1 MRRSNLVA
9 RQTSHDWGERE
20 PAMCGIVGYVGPAD
34 GVGIVVEGLRK
45 LEYRGYDSAG
55 VSACNGGSLA
65 SLRAVGKLRALET
78 RLAAEPIHGSP
89 AIGHTRWATHGV
101 PSEANA
107 HPHLDGQLSI
117 AVVHNGII
125 ENYLELGAMLR
136 ASGVHFR
143 SETDTETVAHL
154 IRHYYEGDLTAAVAR
169 ALQDVR
175 GAYALGVISKDDPG
189 VLVAA
194 RNGSPLVIGIGDG
207 ANYIASDAPALLRHT
222 RKFLYLEDG
231 QVAKITPGGVSIQ
244 NLAGEPQSLD
254 TQTVDWDQ
262 AMAEKGGYPHF
273 MLKEIHEQPEVV
285 ANALR
290 GRIGADGASVAL
302 DEIKLSTEALT
313 NCPRIFI
320 VACGTAW
327 HAGLVGKRLIE
338 SLAGVPVEIDIA
350 SEFRYRDLIIPPG
363 SIVIPIT
370 QSGETADTLEA
381 LRVAK
386 RQGATVLSLVNVQGS
401 SIARE
406 SHAVLPLRAGI
417 EIGVASTKAYI
428 AMIVALL
435 LLAIRLGR
443 LRGHLTHENAAA
455 LLSEL
460 RLIPEK
466 MNAILAKPGP
476 LLACAAD
483 ARYRDPA
490 SALFLGRGY
499 NYPTALEGALKL
511 KEISYIHA
519 EGYGAGEMK
528 HGPIALVTEKVPC
541 IFIAP
546 RSATREKVVSNMQE
560 VRARNG
566 TILAIATEG
575 DTTIAQHADNLVY
588 VPACPEPLS
597 PLLTAL
603 PLQLLAYYISVNRGC
618 DVDQPRNLAKSVTVE

>member
-1 MRRSNLVA
+1 
-9 RQTSHDWGERE
+9 
-20 PAMCGIVGYVGPAD
+20 MCGIVGYVGPGD

-55 VSACNGGSLA
+55 ISACNGGALA
-65 SLRAVGKLRALET
+65 SLRAVGKLRSLET
-78 RLAAEPIHGSP
+78 RLASEPVRGSP

-107 HPHLDGQLSI
+107 HPHHDGQLAI

-136 ASGVHFR
+136 AEGVQFR

-154 IRHYYEGDLTAAVAR
+154 IRHYYAGDLAAAVAR

-175 GAYALGVISKDDPG
+175 GAYALGVISKDNPG

-194 RNGSPLVIGIGDG
+194 RNGSPLVIGVGEG
-207 ANYIASDAPALLRHT
+207 AHYIASDAPALLKHT
-222 RKFLYLEDG
+222 RKFMYLEDG
-231 QVAKITPGGVSIQ
+231 QIAALTPDGVTIRD
-244 NLAGEPQSLD
+244 LAGETQSLD
-254 TQTVDWDQ
+254 VQTVDWDQ
-262 AMAEKGGYPHF
+262 AMAEKGGFPHF

-290 GRIGADGASVAL
+290 GRIGADGASVNL
-302 DEIKLSTEALT
+302 DEIKLSADQLT

-327 HAGLVGKRLIE
+327 HAGLIGKRLIE

-386 RQGATVLSLVNVQGS
+386 RQGASVLALVNVQGS
-401 SIARE
+401 TIARE

-417 EIGVASTKAYI
+417 EIGVASTKAYTAMTV
-428 AMIVALL
+428 AMI

-443 LRGHLTHENAAA
+443 LRGHLTQENAAA
-455 LLSEL
+455 LISEL
-460 RLIPEK
+460 RMIPEK
-466 MNAILAKPGP
+466 MNAILANQGAV
-476 LLACAAD
+476 LACAAD

-490 SALFLGRGY
+490 RALFLGRGY
-499 NYPTALEGALKL
+499 NYPIALEGALKL

-541 IFIAP
+541 VFIAP

-566 TILAIATEG
+566 IILAVATEG
-575 DTTIAQHADNLVY
+575 DAAIAKHADDVVY

-597 PLLTAL
+597 PLLTAI
-603 PLQLLAYYISVNRGC
+603 PLQLLSYYISVNRGC